1 MNNNTGYPDTVNP
14 NIELLISIVTVC
26 YNSRGTIT
34 ATIDSLLNQTYT
46 NFEYI
51 IIDGASTDGTIDLI
65 RSYESAFR
73 EKSISFKWISEK
85 DKGIYEAMNK
95 GINQSNGKLVALLN
109 SDDWYSSDSL
119 ENITKAYQANPD
131 IGVFHGV
138 VKFWKDNNCHTL
150 YGASDL
156 FMEKGI
162 FPHHATCF
170 IKKSVYNSIGLYD
183 TRYPI
188 ASDYDMM
195 LRIKK
200 AGVGFLLIEK
210 VLTNFSLQGVS
221 SSRPLSLD
229 MIAIQKKH
237 GIISKRKYYL
247 LSPLYRILNFIY
259 PFLK

>member
-1 MNNNTGYPDTVNP
+1 MNDNTGYPDTVNP
-14 NIELLISIVTVC
+14 NIEPLISIVTVC
-26 YNSRGTIT
+26 YNSRKTIT
-34 ATIDSLLNQTYT
+34 ATIDSLLCQTYT

-51 IIDGASTDGTIDLI
+51 IIDGVSTDGTVDIV

-73 EKSISFKWISEK
+73 EKAIPFKWTSEK
-85 DKGIYEAMNK
+85 DAGIYEAMNK

-109 SDDWYSSDSL
+109 SDDWYCSDTL
-119 ENITKAYQANPD
+119 ENIVKAYKANPE

-156 FMEKGI
+156 FIGKGI

-200 AGVGFLLIEK
+200 AGVGFLMIEK
-210 VLTNFSLQGVS
+210 VLTNFSLQGIS

>member
-14 NIELLISIVTVC
+14 NIEPLLSIVTVC
-26 YNSRGTIT
+26 YNSRKTIT

-65 RSYESAFR
+65 RSYESAFH

-85 DKGIYEAMNK
+85 DTGIYEAMNK
-95 GINQSNGKLVALLN
+95 GINQAKGKLVALLN
-109 SDDWYSSDSL
+109 SDDWYCSDTL
-119 ENITKAYQANPD
+119 ENILKAYQANPD

-138 VKFWKDNNCHTL
+138 VKFWKDNFCHTL
-150 YGASDL
+150 YGASDF

-162 FPHHATCF
+162 FPHHSTCF

-229 MIAIQKKH
+229 MIGIQKKH
-237 GIISKRKYYL
+237 GIISKRKYWL

>member
-1 MNNNTGYPDTVNP
+1 MNNNTAYPVTVNP
-14 NIELLISIVTVC
+14 NIEPLLSIVTVC
-26 YNSRGTIT
+26 YNSRKTIT
-34 ATIDSLLNQTYT
+34 ATIDSLLIQTYT

-85 DKGIYEAMNK
+85 DAGIYEAMNK
-95 GINQSNGKLVALLN
+95 GINQSTGKFVALLN
-109 SDDWYSSDSL
+109 SDDWYCSDTL
-119 ENITKAYQANPD
+119 ENIVKAYHANPD
-131 IGVFHGV
+131 IGVIHGV

-156 FMEKGI
+156 FMGKGI
-162 FPHHATCF
+162 FPHHSTCF

-183 TRYPI
+183 TKYPV

-237 GIISKRKYYL
+237 GIISKRKYWL